1 MGKQINVG
9 DETWIGNVVN
19 QFQGVNLMVLDQ
31 QQVERMLVEAFVK
44 SLPEIVSQP
53 QVVAHIRDMASDA
66 VKDTKQINSVRDV
79 EEIAQRMWGQAE
91 PEVAHAVA
99 SLVKESHKT
108 VDRVLERVT
117 PDFIRTTVEFAPKSR
132 EPFEIYV
139 EKGQLLE
146 FRPRGPEN
154 ADFHVY
160 VFEPGGIERSD
171 RTMGRS
177 NIWAYPLNVRAQR
190 DGYYTF
196 EFDNPQDRYGI
207 SVEFDYRVVPSRR
220 F

>member
-1 MGKQINVG
+1 MSKQINVG

-31 QQVERMLVEAFVK
+31 KQVERMLVEAFVQ

-79 EEIAQRMWGQAE
+79 EEVAQRMWGQAE

-108 VDRVLERVT
+108 VDRVLKRVT
-117 PDFIRTTVEFAPKSR
+117 PDFSHETVELAPKSHHT
-132 EPFEIYV
+132 FEIYV

-146 FRPRGPEN
+146 FRPTGPKNEN
-154 ADFHVY
+154 FSIS
-160 VFEPGGIERSD
+160 VFEPGGIERTD
-171 RTMGRS
+171 RKMANA
-177 NIWAYPLNVRAQR
+177 NIWTYPLNVRAQR
-190 DGYYTF
+190 DGY
-196 EFDNPQDRYGI
+196 
-207 SVEFDYRVVPSRR
+207 
-220 F
+220 